1 MKQSKLRD
9 NKLIIWINKIENF
22 IVSFLLFSILLFSV
36 FQIILRNVF
45 GSGIIWSDSLL
56 RISVLWLG
64 LIGAIIASRH
74 GKQISIDVLS
84 QFLSTRSKAT
94 IEKINY
100 MLTAII
106 CLIISYYSAQ
116 FVYLEYQDA
125 TIAFANIPSWLT
137 EIIIPVSFFVM
148 SIKYLTQ
155 LIIKNKVS

>member
-1 MKQSKLRD
+1 VKQSKLRD

-84 QFLSTRSKAT
+84 QFLSTRSKAI

>member
-1 MKQSKLRD
+1 VKQSKLRD